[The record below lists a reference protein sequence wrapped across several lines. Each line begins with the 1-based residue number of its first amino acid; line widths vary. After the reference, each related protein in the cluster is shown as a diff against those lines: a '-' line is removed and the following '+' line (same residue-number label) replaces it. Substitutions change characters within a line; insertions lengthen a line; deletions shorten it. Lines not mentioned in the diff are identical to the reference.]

1 MPGDSC
7 VHLFISVTYENYA
20 SFDFSP
26 SLEVRVVSLGISKAY
41 NSVLHEGLAY
51 KIKRMGLNSDLLNFT
66 EFFLFDRQQSVPLN
80 GQESEWMPINAV
92 VPQVSIQESLLLLLS
107 FFLFLFLFLLLLL
120 LLLLSSL
127 LLLF

>member
-1 MPGDSC
+1 MLGDSC
-7 VHLFISVTYENYA
+7 VHLLISITYENYA

-51 KIKRMGLNSDLLNFT
+51 KVKRMGLKSDLLNFT

-80 GQESEWMPINAV
+80 GQESEWMPINAA

-107 FFLFLFLFLLLLL
+107 FFFFFFFFLLLLL
-120 LLLLSSL
+120 LLSL

>member
-7 VHLFISVTYENYA
+7 VHLLISVTYENYA
-20 SFDFSP
+20 FFDFSP

-107 FFLFLFLFLLLLL
+107 FFLFFFFLLLLL
-120 LLLLSSL
+120 LLL
-127 LLLF
+127 F

>member
-7 VHLFISVTYENYA
+7 VHLLISVTYENYA
-20 SFDFSP
+20 FFDFSP

-51 KIKRMGLNSDLLNFT
+51 KIKCVGLKSDLLNFT

-107 FFLFLFLFLLLLL
+107 FFLFFFFFLLLLL
-120 LLLLSSL
+120 LL
-127 LLLF
+127 F

>member
-7 VHLFISVTYENYA
+7 VHLLISVTYENYA
-20 SFDFSP
+20 FFDFSP

-107 FFLFLFLFLLLLL
+107 FFFFFFFFLLLLL
-120 LLLLSSL
+120 LLSL